1 MAERSLK
8 FAQGEYYHIY
18 NRGCGRDNIFRDLE
32 NYSYLLRLV
41 QKKLPQFQVT
51 IIAYCLMPNHYHFIL
66 RQDTNI
72 SAGNFIQSIFNSYSK
87 AFNKRYK
94 RSGTLFEGPF
104 QAKHINKQDYLIH
117 LCRYIHR
124 NPVDAGLVKSP
135 AEWPFFDYCNWIGA
149 KEGTSI
155 DKDFIENIFYSAK
168 EYETFVKEFVPPS
181 KVRDGLN
188 SYLLG

>member
-1 MAERSLK
+1 MAQRSVK

-18 NRGCGRDNIFRDLE
+18 NRGCGRANIFRESE
-32 NYSYLLRLV
+32 NYLYLFRLV

-51 IIAYCLMPNHYHFIL
+51 FIAYCLMPNHYHFLL
-66 RQDTNI
+66 RQNTDI
-72 SAGNFIQSIFNSYSK
+72 SVGNFVQSVFNSYSK

-104 QAKHINKQDYLIH
+104 QAKHINKQEYLIH

-135 AEWPFFDYCNWIGA
+135 EEWPFSDYCNWIGV
-149 KEGTSI
+149 KESTYI

-168 EYETFVKEFVPPS
+168 EYETFVIEYIPPL
-181 KVRDGLN
+181 KVKDRLN
-188 SYLLG
+188 SFFFD

>member
-1 MAERSLK
+1 MAQRSVK

-18 NRGCGRDNIFRDLE
+18 NRGCGRENIFRESE
-32 NYSYLLRLV
+32 NYLYLLRLV

-51 IIAYCLMPNHYHFIL
+51 FIAYCLMPNHYHFLL
-66 RQDTNI
+66 RQNTDI
-72 SAGNFIQSIFNSYSK
+72 SVGNFVQSVFNSYSK

-104 QAKHINKQDYLIH
+104 QAKHINKQEYLIH

-124 NPVDAGLVKSP
+124 NPVDAGLVISP
-135 AEWPFFDYCNWIGA
+135 EEWPFSDYCNWIGV
-149 KEGTSI
+149 KESTHI

-168 EYETFVKEFVPPS
+168 EYKTFVKEFVPPL
-181 KVRDGLN
+181 KVKDKLN
-188 SYLLG
+188 SLFLD

>member
-1 MAERSLK
+1 MAQRLVK
-8 FAQGEYYHIY
+8 FDQGEYYHIY
-18 NRGCGRDNIFRDLE
+18 NRGCGRENIFRESE
-32 NYSYLLRLV
+32 NYSYLLRLF

-51 IIAYCLMPNHYHFIL
+51 SIAYCLMPNHYHFIL
-66 RQDTNI
+66 RQDSEI
-72 SAGNFIQSIFNSYSK
+72 SIGNFIQSIFNSYSK

-104 QAKHINKQDYLIH
+104 QAKHINEQEYLIH

-124 NPVDAGLVKSP
+124 NPVDAEFVKSP
-135 AEWPFFDYCNWIGA
+135 EEWPFSDYCNWIGT
-149 KEGTSI
+149 KKSSFI

-181 KVRDGLN
+181 KVKDGLN
-188 SYLLG
+188 SFFLD

>member
-1 MAERSLK
+1 MAQRLVK
-8 FAQGEYYHIY
+8 FDQGESYHIY
-18 NRGCGRDNIFRDLE
+18 NRGCGRENIFRESE
-32 NYSYLLRLV
+32 NYSYLLRLF

-51 IIAYCLMPNHYHFIL
+51 SIAYCLMPNHYHFIL
-66 RQDTNI
+66 RQDSEI
-72 SAGNFIQSIFNSYSK
+72 SIGNFIQSIFNSYSK

-104 QAKHINKQDYLIH
+104 QAKHINEQEYLIH

-124 NPVDAGLVKSP
+124 NPVDAEFVKSP
-135 AEWPFFDYCNWIGA
+135 EEWPFSDYCNWIGT
-149 KEGTSI
+149 KKSSFI

-181 KVRDGLN
+181 KVKDGLN
-188 SYLLG
+188 SFFLD